1 MLVYYEWG
9 EVQEGKSKVRMEK
22 GGLRMDDCCNGKL
35 RRSDIILGKKGVIL
49 IVEKYRSLFYLN

>member
-1 MLVYYEWG
+1 
-9 EVQEGKSKVRMEK
+9 MEK